1 MESAGGG
8 GSGGSRSIGGTLSG
22 EHWSSI
28 TCSESEETSSMQ
40 RGGADVEGGV
50 SRSVGGGDAGAAE
63 VAEAAEET
71 WMGWAG
77 AQGAIGFALMAL
89 FYIFASIS
97 VEAPDAETSRCCYAS
112 GY

>member
-8 GSGGSRSIGGTLSG
+8 GGGGTLSG
-22 EHWSSI
+22 EHWRSLS
-28 TCSESEETSSMQ
+28 CSESEDTRMQ
-40 RGGADVEGGV
+40 RGGADVVGGL
-50 SRSVGGGDAGAAE
+50 SRSGGGGGGAAE
-63 VAEAAEET
+63 VADAAEET

-97 VEAPDAETSRCCYAS
+97 VEAPDAETSRCSYTSRLRPHTLAA
-112 GY
+112 